1 MDFSIDYEIKS
12 SSWDKDRC
20 DTFYSWNLNPK
31 RSQIDKDI
39 NVLPKHGKFQNAFN
53 YTVNIN
59 EMKLKIN
66 EYFKRI
72 GDKKKFIKD
81 EESKSN
87 EKCFITS

>member
-1 MDFSIDYEIKS
+1 M
-12 SSWDKDRC
+12 
-20 DTFYSWNLNPK
+20 
-31 RSQIDKDI
+31 
-39 NVLPKHGKFQNAFN
+39 PKHGKFQNAFN
-53 YTVNIN
+53 YTVNNN

-72 GDKKKFIKD
+72 SDKKTFIKD